1 MPQHSLRHFD
11 VIVVGAGPG
20 GSLVAMQLA
29 RRGRKVALLDRTR
42 FPRFAVGESSTPIAS
57 RTLEQISV
65 DFGIPELAPL
75 ARWGR
80 WGEVLAPVTG
90 GLKRGFTYYDHRGHE
105 HAGPHE
111 TSWPSDPAARLLV
124 AASASD
130 ADGDSHWVR
139 AEVDQYLVEACRR
152 HDVDVRLGWS
162 VERVSHEQPWR
173 IDVRSDSDRESCET
187 LTCDALVDAS
197 GRAGVVVRLLG
208 FRDATESMRTNT
220 SARFTHLR
228 DVSNTHTAT
237 ADGLP
242 YRARDAAVHHLL
254 HDGWVWELPMS
265 DGRASVGRVWSGP
278 DAVASAAVVATAMTT
293 LPDDLVGN
301 LDVSEYPN
309 LRNWLKPARLA
320 ESPGEWLR
328 APRVQHRWRGD
339 RSMSLSL
346 LALPTTLATIDPLHS
361 TGLAHAI
368 TGAQRIAD
376 IIVRGANDDVLQYAN
391 QVECEIDLLDRVIS
405 LAYRVWQRCDLF
417 FDASMLYFALAIG
430 DEEERIS
437 QGYVAKRS
445 TWRADDP
452 RIINA
457 VGNAEAIITT
467 ALRSGQP
474 IDRVAF
480 RRELAGI
487 CNVPLACREDN
498 LYAYTHY

>member
-1 MPQHSLRHFD
+1 MPQRGLRHFD

-29 RRGRKVALLDRTR
+29 QRGRKVALLDRSR

-75 ARWGR
+75 TRWGR
-80 WGEVLAPVTG
+80 WGEMLTPVTG
-90 GLKRGFTYYDHRGHE
+90 GLKRGFTYYDHRSGDAADP
-105 HAGPHE
+105 HA
-111 TSWPSDPAARLLV
+111 SCWPSDPEARLLV

-139 AEVDQYLVEACRR
+139 AEVDQYLVEICQR
-152 HDVDVRLGWS
+152 HDVDARLGWS
-162 VERVSHEQPWR
+162 IERVSHELPWH
-173 IDVRSDSDRESCET
+173 IDVRIDSDRESYET
-187 LTCDALVDAS
+187 LTCDTLVDAS
-197 GRAGVVVRLLG
+197 GRAGAVLRLLG
-208 FRDATESMRTNT
+208 FRDEPESMRTNT
-220 SARFTHLR
+220 SARFAHLVGTST
-228 DVSNTHTAT
+228 DNTAT
-237 ADGLP
+237 SDGLP
-242 YRARDAAVHHLL
+242 YRACDAAVHHLL

-265 DGRASVGRVWSGP
+265 DGRASIGRVWCGP
-278 DAVASAAVVATAMTT
+278 DAAASAAVVATTMSTS
-293 LPDDLVGN
+293 PHDLAGN

-309 LRNWLKPARLA
+309 LQDWLKPARMA
-320 ESPGEWLR
+320 DSPDEWVR
-328 APRVQHRWRGD
+328 ALRVQHRWRGD
-339 RSMSLSL
+339 RNMSLSL

-376 IIVRGANDDVLQYAN
+376 IIVQGANEDVSYYAN
-391 QVECEIDLLDRVIS
+391 QVECEINLLDRVIA

-417 FDASMLYFALAIG
+417 FDACMLYFALAIG

-452 RIINA
+452 RILRA
-457 VGNAEAIITT
+457 VKKAEAIITA
-467 ALRSGQP
+467 ALRRGQP

-480 RRELAGI
+480 RRELASI